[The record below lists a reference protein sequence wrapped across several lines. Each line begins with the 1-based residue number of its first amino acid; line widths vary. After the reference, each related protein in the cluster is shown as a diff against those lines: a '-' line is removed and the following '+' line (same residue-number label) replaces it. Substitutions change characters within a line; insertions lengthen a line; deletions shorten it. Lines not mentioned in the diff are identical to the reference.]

1 MLFKFNNQLSSAI
14 TPPAF
19 HTLPCD
25 TGFVRFTPGIVVYLS
40 PHVSKGRVFHRLDE
54 TLELFVHEFE
64 LGTDAKDNLQ
74 TFLLRH
80 LGIGETDLTDVIDNI
95 HTSHDN
101 LPIDLVTISGKCH
114 CKGIRG
120 MST

>member
-80 LGIGETDLTDVIDNI
+80 LGIGETDLTDVKSSWYWRDRP
-95 HTSHDN
+95 D
-101 LPIDLVTISGKCH
+101 GCH
-114 CKGIRG
+114 
-120 MST
+120 